1 MCMIYMGDLLHW
13 FSSVTLSWLEPSL
26 SFEISVHDS
35 RSYSSPAL
43 NKAWCVFLNQA
54 IGGSSES
61 SCSFVSGGCWQVLA
75 EWEVGWCQGEPCL
88 CGSAPCEQ
96 QGAEWSHWEVPELL
110 HLPACVHGALSF
122 LCCLCHC
129 GVYFLERVP
138 SATVC
143 VHLPKTHLHIIQ
155 LCHFVWIFSCVDV
168 LEEIH
173 WNKGFATYC
182 SCLRGAAYLCDHCLS
197 LSQPLC
203 PLGVAGNDI
212 DSPRHVL
219 T

>member
-75 EWEVGWCQGEPCL
+75 EWEVRWCQGEPCL
-88 CGSAPCEQ
+88 CG
-96 QGAEWSHWEVPELL
+96 VL
-110 HLPACVHGALSF
+110 HVNSKGQSDLTEKCRSSCTCLPVCME
-122 LCCLCHC
+122 LCH
-129 GVYFLERVP
+129 FFAA
-138 SATVC
+138 SATVEFISWREF
-143 VHLPKTHLHIIQ
+143 L
-155 LCHFVWIFSCVDV
+155 
-168 LEEIH
+168 
-173 WNKGFATYC
+173 
-182 SCLRGAAYLCDHCLS
+182 
-197 LSQPLC
+197 QPLFVC
-203 PLGVAGNDI
+203 TSLRLI
-212 DSPRHVL
+212 S